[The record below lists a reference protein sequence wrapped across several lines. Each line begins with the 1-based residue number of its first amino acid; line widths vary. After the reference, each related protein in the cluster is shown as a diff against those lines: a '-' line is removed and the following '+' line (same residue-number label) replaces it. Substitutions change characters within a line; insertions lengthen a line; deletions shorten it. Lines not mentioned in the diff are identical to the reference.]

1 MIIRLVASTVAIP
14 LTELTFSMSFL
25 LGAYATEFSLS
36 EIWAVVLVVIGLVMF
51 AFGKDLL
58 KKWKKRKQIDDDND
72 RKSLLSD
79 AEHED

>member
-1 MIIRLVASTVAIP
+1 MIMIRLVASTVAIP

-58 KKWKKRKQIDDDND
+58 KKQIDDDND